1 MTPKPDQNPKVFPK
15 VAVQTILGGWWD
27 SKTKSPL
34 KKPKPP
40 SEARSKGGDV
50 FDIQPELSSQ
60 QAVGVLLDIK
70 DCLGYE
76 PKPKKVIKRGG
87 YLNRADFLGELCSAL
102 QKDFNAHYGVN
113 EQTTQTVTK
122 EIHAHA

>member
-1 MTPKPDQNPKVFPK
+1 MTLKADPSPKVFPK
-15 VAVQTILGGWWD
+15 IAVQKILGDWWN

-34 KKPKPP
+34 KKPKPS
-40 SEARSKGGDV
+40 SEARIKGGNV

-60 QAVGVLLDIK
+60 QAVGILLDVK

-76 PKPKKVIKRGG
+76 PKAKKVIKRGG
-87 YLNRADFLGELCSAL
+87 YQNRPEFIEQLCNAL
-102 QKDFNAHYGVN
+102 EKDFNTHHGIN
-113 EQTTQTVTK
+113 EQTTEPETQ